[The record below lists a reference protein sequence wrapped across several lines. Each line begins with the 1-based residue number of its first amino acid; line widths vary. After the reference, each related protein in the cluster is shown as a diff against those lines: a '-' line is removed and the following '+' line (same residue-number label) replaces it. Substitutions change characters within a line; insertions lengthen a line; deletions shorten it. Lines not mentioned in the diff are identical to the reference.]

1 MPADTRLGECGALG
15 ADGISAEIRLPV
27 AFGNGKAPSTPARRM
42 VSRDYDPPHDGIVR
56 EAHAAM
62 PDSGR
67 NEGGARHEGLRGHR
81 DVRVVAPE
89 RAVDGGQ
96 PLLVLG
102 RVRAS
107 RQGAQ
112 TRGVGVVAAGDR
124 GLLRHR
130 RATGVHRGEVG
141 AEGAADVLRRVRD
154 DERVE
159 QRRRVS
165 GPARR
170 AAEQSV
176 EEQELV
182 ARSRHAETDAVAA
195 AAAGA

>member
-1 MPADTRLGECGALG
+1 
-15 ADGISAEIRLPV
+15 
-27 AFGNGKAPSTPARRM
+27 
-42 VSRDYDPPHDGIVR
+42 
-56 EAHAAM
+56 M

-67 NEGGARHEGLRGHR
+67 DEGGARHEVVRGHR
-81 DVRVVAPE
+81 DMRGVAPE

-102 RVRAS
+102 HVRAS
-107 RQGAQ
+107 RQGEQ

-124 GLLRHR
+124 GLLPHR
-130 RATGVHRGEVG
+130 RATGVRRVEVG

-170 AAEQSV
+170 AEQWL
-176 EEQELV
+176 EEQQQLF
-182 ARSRHAETDAVAA
+182 
-195 AAAGA
+195 